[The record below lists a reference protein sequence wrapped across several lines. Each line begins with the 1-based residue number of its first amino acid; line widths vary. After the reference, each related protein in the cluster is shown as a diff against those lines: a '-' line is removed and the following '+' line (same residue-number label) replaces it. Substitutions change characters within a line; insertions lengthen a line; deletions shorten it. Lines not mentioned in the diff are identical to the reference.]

1 MEHRDGGGERMKVEA
16 LTNGHFG
23 EFLAYCKKHRREL
36 DDSFLYDEDLQSF
49 RVGVEN
55 PTYVLTDSS
64 GEIKGVASLIL
75 DDYHLRGKRA
85 RIRIL
90 HLELNDAQYYKQ
102 LFEEILKHTNSLDH
116 VFLFVPLLNQKMQD
130 VMEQL
135 KFNVERYTFLLV
147 RGDLEVQEPTV
158 PEGFEIRSFR
168 PGVDEDAWCT
178 VRNAAFSTLKGSET
192 PITPEMVAKMPTES
206 DYLDGGMMI
215 LYEYDQPVGVVRGA
229 EDEYE
234 GSAIMNI
241 GPLAILPEY
250 QGKGLGRALLRAS
263 IKFSKEKGYKRC
275 VLCVNADNEQAKALY
290 LQEGFE
296 ETEGVVCYRYELG
309 ENV

>member
-1 MEHRDGGGERMKVEA
+1 MFLGGKRMKVEA
-16 LTNGHFG
+16 LTNEHIRG
-23 EFLAYCKKHRREL
+23 FLAYCTKHRREL

-64 GEIKGVASLIL
+64 GEIKGAASLIL

-85 RIRIL
+85 RFRIFHCESDDVQSYEKL
-90 HLELNDAQYYKQ
+90 IA
-102 LFEEILKHTNSLDH
+102 EILKHTDSLNH
-116 VFLFVPLLNQKMQD
+116 VFLFVPLLNQKLQD

-135 KFNVERYTFLLV
+135 KFDVERYTFLLV

-168 PGVDEDAWCT
+168 PGVDEDSWCT

-229 EDEYE
+229 DDEYE
-234 GSAIMNI
+234 GLPIMNI
-241 GPLAILPEY
+241 GPVAILPEY